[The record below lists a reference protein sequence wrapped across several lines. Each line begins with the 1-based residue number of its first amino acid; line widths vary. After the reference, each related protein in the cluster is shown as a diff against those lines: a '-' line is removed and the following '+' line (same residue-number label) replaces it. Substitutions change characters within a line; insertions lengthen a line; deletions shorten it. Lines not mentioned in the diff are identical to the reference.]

1 MKGTRKSIMTE
12 KEKKST
18 VHLII
23 ETLMSGAPLRSKEI
37 TDIISD
43 TSGKTVKVQDVASML
58 SRITDADKC
67 ELGYFIHKE
76 REGNRFTYRVV
87 DEFLNLSPKQA
98 YGMTLKT
105 GKERYPLDQALKDF
119 PALGKYVDSRAGK
132 KSAPAKTRRARA
144 GKTPRAAVREKKA
157 APKKAVSLPD
167 YTGGIGAEEIRAMG
181 ELLEKV
187 KEIAMLK
194 EFDVNVNVTFKID
207 GFWKK

>member
-1 MKGTRKSIMTE
+1 MTE

-23 ETLMSGAPLRSKEI
+23 ETLMSGDPLRSKEI

-119 PALGKYVDSRAGK
+119 PVLGKYVDGRGSK
-132 KSAPAKTRRARA
+132 KSLSSKTRRART
-144 GKTPRAAVREKKA
+144 GKA
-157 APKKAVSLPD
+157 ARGGAEKRGVVSDAPPSLPD
-167 YTGGIGAEEIRAMG
+167 FTGGFGAEEIRAMG
-181 ELLEKV
+181 ELVEKV
-187 KEIAMLK
+187 KEIAKLK
-194 EFDVNVNVTFKID
+194 DFNINVNVTFKID
-207 GFWKK
+207 GLWKR

>member
-1 MKGTRKSIMTE
+1 
-12 KEKKST
+12 
-18 VHLII
+18 
-23 ETLMSGAPLRSKEI
+23 MSGDPLRSKEI

-119 PALGKYVDSRAGK
+119 PVLGKYVDGRGSK
-132 KSAPAKTRRARA
+132 KSLSSKTRRART
-144 GKTPRAAVREKKA
+144 GKA
-157 APKKAVSLPD
+157 ARGGAGRRGVVSDAPPSLQD
-167 YTGGIGAEEIRAMG
+167 FTGGFGAEEIRAMG
-181 ELLEKV
+181 ELVEKV
-187 KEIAMLK
+187 KEIAKLK
-194 EFDVNVNVTFKID
+194 DFNINVNVTFKID
-207 GFWKK
+207 GLWKR

>member
-1 MKGTRKSIMTE
+1 MAA

-23 ETLMSGAPLRSKEI
+23 ETLMAGDPLRSKEI

-87 DEFLNLSPKQA
+87 DEFLKLSPKQA
-98 YGMTLKT
+98 YGLTLKT

-119 PALGKYVDSRAGK
+119 PVLGKYVDTRAVK
-132 KSAPAKTRRARA
+132 KNLSGKTRS
-144 GKTPRAAVREKKA
+144 VRKRREV
-157 APKKAVSLPD
+157 P
-167 YTGGIGAEEIRAMG
+167 GIGARRGAADAGVSTTDFRGGFGAEEVRAIG
-181 ELLEKV
+181 EVIEKIKELLS
-187 KEIAMLK
+187 LK
-194 EFDVNVNVTFKID
+194 DFNINVNVTFKID
-207 GFWKK
+207 GFGQK

>member
-1 MKGTRKSIMTE
+1 MMAA

-23 ETLMSGAPLRSKEI
+23 ETLMTGDPLRSKEI

-119 PALGKYVDSRAGK
+119 PVLGKYVVPSAGK
-132 KSAPAKTRRARA
+132 KGLSPKLRRVKSRKDLKGAAGRKSAGSESTL
-144 GKTPRAAVREKKA
+144 
-157 APKKAVSLPD
+157 SLPD
-167 YTGGIGAEEIRAMG
+167 LSGGLGVEEIRAIG
-181 ELLEKV
+181 ELIEKV
-187 KEIAMLK
+187 KEIVLLK
-194 EFDVNVNVTFKID
+194 DFNINVNVTFKLD
-207 GFWKK
+207 AFWKK

>member
-1 MKGTRKSIMTE
+1 MTE

-23 ETLMSGAPLRSKEI
+23 ETLMSGDPLRSKEI

-119 PALGKYVDSRAGK
+119 PVLGKYVDARGAK
-132 KSAPAKTRRARA
+132 KSLSSKTRRART
-144 GKTPRAAVREKKA
+144 GKA
-157 APKKAVSLPD
+157 ARGGAGRRGVVSDAPPSLPD
-167 YTGGIGAEEIRAMG
+167 FTGGFGAEEIRAMG
-181 ELLEKV
+181 ELVEKV
-187 KEIAMLK
+187 KEIAKLK
-194 EFDVNVNVTFKID
+194 DFNINVNVTFKID
-207 GFWKK
+207 GLWKR

>member
-1 MKGTRKSIMTE
+1 MTE

-23 ETLMSGAPLRSKEI
+23 ETLMSGDPLRSKEI

-119 PALGKYVDSRAGK
+119 PVLGKYVDARGAK
-132 KSAPAKTRRARA
+132 KSLSSKTRRARP
-144 GKTPRAAVREKKA
+144 GKA
-157 APKKAVSLPD
+157 ARGSVGRRGVRSDAPPSLPD
-167 YTGGIGAEEIRAMG
+167 STGGFGAEEIRAMG
-181 ELLEKV
+181 ELVEKV
-187 KEIAMLK
+187 KEIAQLK
-194 EFDVNVNVTFKID
+194 DFNINVNVTFKID
-207 GFWKK
+207 GFWKR

>member
-1 MKGTRKSIMTE
+1 MAA

-23 ETLMSGAPLRSKEI
+23 ETLMSGDPLRSKEI

-43 TSGKTVKVQDVASML
+43 SSGKTVKVQDVASML

-67 ELGYFIHKE
+67 ELGYFIHKK
-76 REGNRFTYRVV
+76 RDGNRFTYRVV

-119 PALGKYVDSRAGK
+119 PVLGKYVVSQPGK
-132 KSAPAKTRRARA
+132 KGVSPKSRRVKSPKELRRAA
-144 GKTPRAAVREKKA
+144 GRKIAGAGSTLSMPNLAE
-157 APKKAVSLPD
+157 
-167 YTGGIGAEEIRAMG
+167 GIGVEEIRALG
-181 ELLEKV
+181 ELIEKV
-187 KEIAMLK
+187 KEIALLK
-194 EFDVNVNVTFKID
+194 DFNINVNVTFKLD

>member
-1 MKGTRKSIMTE
+1 MAA

-23 ETLMSGAPLRSKEI
+23 ETLMSGDPLRSREI

-43 TSGKTVKVQDVASML
+43 SFGKPVKVQDVASML

-67 ELGYFIHKE
+67 ELGHFIHKK
-76 REGNRFTYRVV
+76 REGNRYTYRVV

-105 GKERYPLDQALKDF
+105 GKERYPLDRALEEF
-119 PALGKYVDSRAGK
+119 PVLGKYVVSRPGKKGPTPKLRRAKSPKETKGAAGK
-132 KSAPAKTRRARA
+132 QSAGSDAS
-144 GKTPRAAVREKKA
+144 
-157 APKKAVSLPD
+157 VSLANLAD
-167 YTGGIGAEEIRAMG
+167 SIGIEEIRSIG
-181 ELLEKV
+181 DLLEKV
-187 KEIAMLK
+187 KEIALLK
-194 EFDVNVNVTFKID
+194 DFNINVNVTFKFD

>member
-1 MKGTRKSIMTE
+1 MTE

-23 ETLMSGAPLRSKEI
+23 ETLMSGDPLRSKEI

-119 PALGKYVDSRAGK
+119 PVLGKYVDGRGSK
-132 KSAPAKTRRARA
+132 KSLSSKTRRART
-144 GKTPRAAVREKKA
+144 GKA
-157 APKKAVSLPD
+157 ARGGAGRRGVVSDAPPSLQD
-167 YTGGIGAEEIRAMG
+167 FTGGFGAEEIRAMG
-181 ELLEKV
+181 ELVEKV
-187 KEIAMLK
+187 KEIAKLK
-194 EFDVNVNVTFKID
+194 DFNINVNVTFKID
-207 GFWKK
+207 GLWKR

>member
-1 MKGTRKSIMTE
+1 MTA

-23 ETLMSGAPLRSKEI
+23 ETLMSGDPLRSKEI

-43 TSGKTVKVQDVASML
+43 SSGKTVKVQDVASML

-67 ELGYFIHKE
+67 ELGYFIHKK
-76 REGNRFTYRVV
+76 RDGNRFTYRVV
-87 DEFLNLSPKQA
+87 DEFLKLSPKQA

-119 PALGKYVDSRAGK
+119 PVLGKYVVSQ
-132 KSAPAKTRRARA
+132 P
-144 GKTPRAAVREKKA
+144 EKKGVS
-157 APKKAVSLPD
+157 PKPRRVKPPRELRRSAGRKIADSGSSLAVPNLSEGLGVEGIRSL
-167 YTGGIGAEEIRAMG
+167 G
-181 ELLEKV
+181 ELIEKV
-187 KEIAMLK
+187 KEIALLK
-194 EFDVNVNVTFKID
+194 DFNINVNVTFKLD

>member
-1 MKGTRKSIMTE
+1 MTE

-23 ETLMSGAPLRSKEI
+23 ETLMSGDPLRSKEI

-119 PALGKYVDSRAGK
+119 PVLGKYVDAREAK
-132 KSAPAKTRRARA
+132 KRLASKTRRA
-144 GKTPRAAVREKKA
+144 KTAKA
-157 APKKAVSLPD
+157 ARGGAGRRGVVSDAPPSLQD
-167 YTGGIGAEEIRAMG
+167 FTGGFGAEEIRAMG
-181 ELLEKV
+181 ELVEKV
-187 KEIAMLK
+187 KEIAKLK
-194 EFDVNVNVTFKID
+194 DFNINVNVTFKID
-207 GFWKK
+207 GLWKR

>member
-1 MKGTRKSIMTE
+1 MAA

-23 ETLMSGAPLRSKEI
+23 ETLMSGDPLRSKEI

-43 TSGKTVKVQDVASML
+43 SFGKAVKVQDVASML

-87 DEFLNLSPKQA
+87 DEFLDLSPRQA

-119 PALGKYVDSRAGK
+119 PVLGKYVVSR
-132 KSAPAKTRRARA
+132 P
-144 GKTPRAAVREKKA
+144 EKKGPS
-157 APKKAVSLPD
+157 PKLRRIKSRKVSKGV
-167 YTGGIGAEEIRAMG
+167 TGRKNAGSASALSLANLAGSIGVEEIRAVG
-181 ELLEKV
+181 ELIEKV
-187 KEIAMLK
+187 KDIALLK
-194 EFDVNVNVTFKID
+194 EFNINVNVTFNVD

>member
-1 MKGTRKSIMTE
+1 MTE

-23 ETLMSGAPLRSKEI
+23 ETLMSGDPLRSKEI

-43 TSGKTVKVQDVASML
+43 TSGKTVKVQDVSSML

-119 PALGKYVDSRAGK
+119 PVLGKYVDARGAK
-132 KSAPAKTRRARA
+132 KSLSSKTRRART
-144 GKTPRAAVREKKA
+144 GKA
-157 APKKAVSLPD
+157 ARGGAGRRGVVSDAPPSLQD
-167 YTGGIGAEEIRAMG
+167 FTGGFGAEEIRAMG
-181 ELLEKV
+181 ELVEKV
-187 KEIAMLK
+187 KEIAKLK
-194 EFDVNVNVTFKID
+194 DFNINVNVTFKID
-207 GFWKK
+207 GLWKR